1 MKFFSFNFYPKI
13 PNINFYDKSFYKGSQ
28 IKRNLLL
35 IFLSTILFSC
45 SGGDGNEDSTNFS
58 DEIIG
63 DSFKVSAEF
72 AVLFNKIEG
81 FSIVGNNQILKE
93 EAESINEL
101 DLSDPTGGSTIGH
114 LDDLSGIENFI
125 NLKKLT
131 VDRQSLRRVDLSKNT
146 KLEFIS
152 IANNKLIEIN
162 LKNLEFLEELQLIGN
177 QLETIDLSDNPYL
190 KILRLGEN
198 YFSSFDLELT
208 PRLNYL
214 VLKSNPLTELKNL
227 EDLNLLK
234 DLFLESTNLS
244 SLDVSNLISL
254 SFLDANDTSL
264 LNCIKVSRSQLD
276 NLVESW
282 LFDEGD
288 KFSLDCNLVE
298 ESGINFQYNF
308 NEIDLNEPPFG
319 GTIFVSGNII
329 TSSDTTLFGSLKYNG
344 TGARQMYDRREGGA
358 WINIEPHL
366 FDTNFSDGLKTE
378 IQINP
383 EFTAEEATFEANK
396 YAILIGQLPTALRKD
411 VQTMWIH
418 KGEEAYGGGN
428 NNLLVHTGM
437 SKVYENWSTGNII
450 EETLIH
456 EATHTSIDAYHYP
469 DRETDGA
476 AWIDAVSK
484 DDGCYISS
492 YARDYP
498 YREDLAELM
507 PLYIAVRY
515 FPERIST
522 DIRDKILSCN
532 LNRIRYLDSL
542 KLDMSIYQN

>member
-1 MKFFSFNFYPKI
+1 
-13 PNINFYDKSFYKGSQ
+13 
-28 IKRNLLL
+28 
-35 IFLSTILFSC
+35 
-45 SGGDGNEDSTNFS
+45 
-58 DEIIG
+58 
-63 DSFKVSAEF
+63 
-72 AVLFNKIEG
+72 
-81 FSIVGNNQILKE
+81 
-93 EAESINEL
+93 
-101 DLSDPTGGSTIGH
+101 
-114 LDDLSGIENFI
+114 
-125 NLKKLT
+125 
-131 VDRQSLRRVDLSKNT
+131 
-146 KLEFIS
+146 
-152 IANNKLIEIN
+152 
-162 LKNLEFLEELQLIGN
+162 
-177 QLETIDLSDNPYL
+177 
-190 KILRLGEN
+190 
-198 YFSSFDLELT
+198 
-208 PRLNYL
+208 
-214 VLKSNPLTELKNL
+214 
-227 EDLNLLK
+227 
-234 DLFLESTNLS
+234 
-244 SLDVSNLISL
+244 
-254 SFLDANDTSL
+254 
-264 LNCIKVSRSQLD
+264 
-276 NLVESW
+276 
-282 LFDEGD
+282 
-288 KFSLDCNLVE
+288 
-298 ESGINFQYNF
+298 
-308 NEIDLNEPPFG
+308 
-319 GTIFVSGNII
+319 
-329 TSSDTTLFGSLKYNG
+329 
-344 TGARQMYDRREGGA
+344 MYDRREGGA

-383 EFTAEEATFEANK
+383 EFTIEEAKVEANK